1 MNTLGIQNVRE
12 VARRLSQSVAV
23 LLMLLV
29 TQFALAVTPTAAP
42 APTPA
47 SAAAFPASG
56 AAAAPVPVSA
66 PVPVPVPTKLV
77 VGTLAGGWAPFE
89 DAADGRLTGLSADYL
104 RALVGPAV
112 VIEAR
117 TFPDMP
123 QLLAA
128 VAAGKVD
135 LLMSVARTPER
146 EHSLSFTA
154 PYFRASTSVVVKADD
169 NAVKGPQ
176 QLANARL
183 AIERGFA
190 LERGLRERFPR
201 AQIVSFCRHRLGVAC
216 RRTGRRRRLSGL
228 HARGSI
234 RAHEG
239 GISGFARRLRG

>member
-56 AAAAPVPVSA
+56 AAAAPVPV
-66 PVPVPVPTKLV
+66 PTKLV

-112 VIEAR
+112 VFEAR

-154 PYFRASTSVVVKADD
+154 PYFRASTSVV
-169 NAVKGPQ
+169 
-176 QLANARL
+176 
-183 AIERGFA
+183 
-190 LERGLRERFPR
+190 
-201 AQIVSFCRHRLGVAC
+201 
-216 RRTGRRRRLSGL
+216 
-228 HARGSI
+228 
-234 RAHEG
+234 
-239 GISGFARRLRG
+239 